1 MKKTINFMKGTIE
14 FMVGDLKQYMSPLGY
29 FVLFCLLG
37 LIGLASYGILR
48 AVYGLVFQ
56 SEKFEHVVWGLIDY
70 L

>member
-1 MKKTINFMKGTIE
+1 MKKTIE
-14 FMVGDLKQYMSPLGY
+14 FMVGDLNEYKSPLGY
-29 FVLFCLLG
+29 FILFWLVG

-48 AVYGLVFQ
+48 AVYALVFQ